1 MTILKMLLTAAVLLL
16 FGCATAADP
25 EQAGPS
31 ETPATFAVDLR
42 DIPRLEAIIP
52 QLTEKWVV
60 FVGESHDRYSHHLNQ
75 LAIIRGMHERHPD
88 LVIGLEFFQQPFQH
102 YLDDYVAGK
111 ISEEQMLR
119 GTEYYSRWKFDYR
132 LYRPI
137 LNYAREQGLK
147 LLALNVP
154 AELTRKV
161 ARQGFDGLEP
171 EERAQLPEIGEAGE
185 AYRERLQSIYS
196 THPHE
201 GEDNEKAFEYF
212 MQAQLLWDEGMAERA
227 ADFLSENPERAMV
240 LLAGSGHLAYGVGIP
255 SRLERRI
262 AVDTA
267 LVLNDPG
274 EELTPDIADFV
285 LMTESVSLP
294 PKGRLGIFMED
305 SDNGVLVRDFT
316 EESAARSAGLQKEDR
331 MVQIDGQP
339 IDNTTDVQLALL
351 DGDPG
356 DTVTLTV
363 ERGRWLAGSEQVE
376 YSVTLR

>member
-1 MTILKMLLTAAVLLL
+1 MTISKVLLPATVLLL
-16 FGCATAADP
+16 CGCATAAGP
-25 EQAGPS
+25 ELPGSS
-31 ETPATFAVDLR
+31 EAPATFAVDLR
-42 DIPRLEAIIP
+42 DVPRLEAIMP
-52 QLTEKWVV
+52 QLTDNRVV

-88 LVIGLEFFQQPFQH
+88 LVIGLEFFQQPFQP

-111 ISEEQMLR
+111 ISEKEMLR

-154 AELTRKV
+154 EELTRKV

-171 EERAQLPEIGEAGE
+171 AEQAQLPEIGEAGE
-185 AYRERLQSIYS
+185 PYRQRLQAIYN

-201 GEDNEKAFEYF
+201 GDNEKSFEHF

-227 ADFLSENPERAMV
+227 ADFLREHPERAMV
-240 LLAGSGHLAYGVGIP
+240 LLAGSGHLAYGIGIP
-255 SRLERRI
+255 SRLERRV
-262 AVDTA
+262 AVTSA
-267 LVLNDPG
+267 LVLNDPQ

-285 LMTESVSLP
+285 LMAESTPLP
-294 PKGRLGIFMED
+294 SKGRLGIFMGDSED
-305 SDNGVLVRDFT
+305 GVLVRDFT
-316 EESAARSAGLQKEDR
+316 EESAAQSAGLQREDR
-331 MVQIDGQP
+331 IVRIDGQP
-339 IDNTTDVQLALL
+339 IDNTADVQLALL
-351 DGDPG
+351 DGRAG
-356 DTVTLTV
+356 DTVTLMV
-363 ERGRWLAGSEQVE
+363 ERDQWLAGSEQVE